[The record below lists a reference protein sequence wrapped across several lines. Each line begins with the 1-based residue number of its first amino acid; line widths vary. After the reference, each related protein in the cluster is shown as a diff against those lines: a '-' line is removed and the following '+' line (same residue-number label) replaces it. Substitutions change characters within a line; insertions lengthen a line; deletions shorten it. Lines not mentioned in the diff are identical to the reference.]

1 MTFVLLGLNILL
13 LLAAWRF
20 MVKRTVLD
28 HTRDKLFDLRDE
40 VRDVFLSKGWELNSP
55 QYKKLRGLLNGH
67 LRFTE
72 DYSIWKVAYL
82 NMVVE
87 KNQHARSEMNA
98 RFEKVFTSNI
108 PEQLEYIHSVRQR
121 SLMAV
126 MDFTVI
132 GSGFLL
138 FLSLIIFP
146 IVLAVQIV
154 EVMSRGVDVAI
165 DVGFRSISNLGRSI
179 SSLFSSVANLLT
191 RQIFRS
197 NWLESY
203 SYKMGCA

>member
-1 MTFVLLGLNILL
+1 MTFVLLGVNILL
-13 LLAAWRF
+13 VLAAWRF

-40 VRDVFLSKGWELNSP
+40 VREVFLSKGWDLNSP
-55 QYKKLRGLLNGH
+55 EYKKLRGLLNGH

-72 DYSIWKVAYL
+72 EYSIWKVAYL
-82 NMVVE
+82 NLIVE
-87 KNQHARSEMNA
+87 KNENVRAEMNA
-98 RFEKVFTSNI
+98 RFEKVFASNI
-108 PEQLEYIHSVRQR
+108 PEQLDYIHSVRQR

-146 IVLAVQIV
+146 IVLSVQIV
-154 EVMSRGVDVAI
+154 EVMSRGIDAAI
-165 DVGFRSISNLGRSI
+165 DAGFRSISNLGRSI
-179 SSLFSSVANLLT
+179 SSVFSSVANVLT
-191 RQIFRS
+191 RRIFRS